1 MVERLLFIGE
11 LKNMEN
17 KLIIKFIGE
26 DKEIDLDIDQPDLAN
41 LIHIVVAEHLAVT
54 KDNVEVST
62 ENTEFDKEE
71 FLNMLIEV
79 HEEFNKEI
87 DTFFQ
92 NIQSEINTYY
102 SDEELSMEIIKR
114 IKENE

>member
-17 KLIIKFIGE
+17 KLVVKFIGE
-26 DKEIDLDIDQPDLAN
+26 DKEVDLDIDQPDLAN
-41 LIHIVVAEHLAVT
+41 LIHLIVAEHLLVT
-54 KDNVEVST
+54 KDNVEIST

-87 DTFFQ
+87 DTFFE
-92 NIQSEINTYY
+92 NIQNEINTYY

-114 IKENE
+114 IKENG

>member
-1 MVERLLFIGE
+1 MVEKLLFIGE

-17 KLIIKFIGE
+17 KLVIKFIGE
-26 DKEIDLDIDQPDLAN
+26 GKEVDLDIDQPDLAN
-41 LIHIVVAEHLAVT
+41 LIHMVVAEHLSVT
-54 KDNVEVST
+54 EDNVEIIT
-62 ENTEFDKEE
+62 ENIEFDKEE

-87 DTFFQ
+87 DTFFE

-102 SDEELSMEIIKR
+102 SDEELSLEIIKR
-114 IKENE
+114 IKDNR